1 MKALWLTLALLGLA
15 VSSSASPV
23 FDPLPG
29 RQREAYR
36 FDLARL
42 YPDAKAWRADVNRAR
57 DLAAS
62 LGARKGRLLATPGD
76 LLAAMEAQRDLRDLL
91 VKLFAYGEFRA
102 AVNTTDREAY
112 EAYLA
117 LTAEVGAE
125 TSFLLVELKGLTPKG
140 LEEMTAKE
148 PRLAAFR
155 YQIEDILR
163 QGPHALSVP
172 EEALLSRL
180 DPDLSTW
187 QPALLQK
194 VFDRTAFAE
203 ISDGKA
209 AYNVHRDFETLIR
222 HPDRDVRRRAYEAYY
237 KSFAEIRDLVGFAL
251 LREMRAL
258 NAQAALR
265 GFPTYYHQTLFDRY
279 LSRAQVD
286 NLYVQIEAHADL
298 YQTYQ
303 RRRMEAAKAVL
314 GGAEP
319 EIWDMEVQ
327 APGDPEPRFTADE
340 AVALTGDALGVLG
353 PEYSRELRA
362 LLDPRNGRMDIVG
375 GPNRDQGAF
384 CEGYHGFFLDNYQ
397 GLLTNVSTIAHEA
410 GHGIHDQL
418 VYNNRKSVMYGEG
431 PGYMTESFAM
441 FNEWLLRD
449 HILRTSRDE
458 ALKRFVRK
466 DALNEM
472 MYLWEIARRA
482 KFEMVAYDRVAAG
495 EITDEKGLSKACV
508 DVGKAYDA
516 WFQKYPWLEDHW
528 IRKHHYWSVPTYYV
542 NYVVAH
548 VLALT
553 YYQLYLEDP
562 KGFPEKYT
570 AMVRNGFDRPAAA
583 LLRDFLAIDLDDPE
597 VLRGTFDLIGARDRE
612 ASAPP
617 ARP

>member
-1 MKALWLTLALLGLA
+1 MKALWLTLALFGLTA
-15 VSSSASPV
+15 ASYAAPA

-29 RQREAYR
+29 GQRQAYR
-36 FDLARL
+36 FDLSRM
-42 YPDAKAWRADVNRAR
+42 YPDEAAWGADVERAR
-57 DLAAS
+57 ALAAS
-62 LGARKGRLLATPGD
+62 VKSRKGRLLASPGD
-76 LLAAMEAQRDLRDLL
+76 LLGAMEAHRDLRDVL
-91 VKLFAYGEFRA
+91 VKLYAYGEFRA
-102 AVNTTDREAY
+102 AVNTSDRAAY
-112 EAYLA
+112 EAFLA
-117 LTAEVGAE
+117 LQAEAGAQ
-125 TSFLLVELKGLTPKG
+125 TSFLQVELKALTPEA
-140 LEEMTAKE
+140 LEGMIAKE

-163 QGPHALSVP
+163 QGPHSLSDS

-180 DPDLSTW
+180 DPDLNSW
-187 QPALLQK
+187 QQVLFQK

-203 ISDGKA
+203 ISADGRT
-209 AYNVHRDFETLIR
+209 YNVHRDFETLIR
-222 HPDRDVRRRAYEAYY
+222 HPDRDVRRRAYESYY
-237 KSFAEIRDLVGFAL
+237 AAFAEIRDLVGFAL
-251 LREMRAL
+251 LREMKTL

-279 LSRAQVD
+279 LTREQAD
-286 NLYVQIEAHADL
+286 NLYAQIEAQAGL
-298 YQTYQ
+298 YQAYQ
-303 RRRMEAAKAVL
+303 RLRMERVRPRI

-319 EIWDMEVQ
+319 EIWDMDL
-327 APGDPEPRFTADE
+327 ASGDGPEPRFTADE
-340 AVALTGDALGVLG
+340 AVALISDALGVLG
-353 PEYSRELRA
+353 PEYLAELKA
-362 LLDPRNGRMDIVG
+362 LLDPKNGRMDIVG

-418 VYNNRKSVMYGEG
+418 VFNNKKSVLYGEG

-449 HILRTSRDE
+449 RLLKSSGDE
-458 ALKRFVRK
+458 ALRRYVRE

-482 KFEMVAYDRVAAG
+482 KFEMVAYDRVASG
-495 EITDEKGLSKACV
+495 EITDEAGFGKACV
-508 DVGKAYDA
+508 DVGKAYDV

-553 YYQLYLEDP
+553 YYQRYLEDP
-562 KGFPEKYT
+562 EGFSAKYT

-583 LLRDFLAIDLDDPE
+583 LLKDFLSIDLNDPK
-597 VLRGTFDLIGARDRE
+597 VLQGTFDLIGRTFRE
-612 ASAPP
+612 TGE
-617 ARP
+617 RPVKP

>member
-1 MKALWLTLALLGLA
+1 MKALWLTLALFGLT
-15 VSSSASPV
+15 VASLAAPA

-29 RQREAYR
+29 GQRQAYR
-36 FDLARL
+36 FDLSKM
-42 YPDAKAWRADVNRAR
+42 YPNEAAWRADVERAR
-57 DLAAS
+57 ALAAS
-62 LGARKGRLLATPGD
+62 VKSRKGRLAALPGD
-76 LLAAMEAQRDLRDLL
+76 LLGAMEAQRDLRDVL
-91 VKLFAYGEFRA
+91 VKLYAYGEFRA
-102 AVNTTDREAY
+102 AVNTADRVAY
-112 EAYLA
+112 EAFLA
-117 LTAEVGAE
+117 LQAE
-125 TSFLLVELKGLTPKG
+125 TGAQTSILQVELKALTPEA
-140 LEEMTAKE
+140 LEAMIAKE
-148 PRLAAFR
+148 PGLAAFR

-163 QGPHALSVP
+163 QGPHSLSDS

-180 DPDLSTW
+180 DPDLNSW
-187 QPALLQK
+187 QQVLFQR

-203 ISDGKA
+203 IAADGRT
-209 AYNVHRDFETLIR
+209 YNVHRDFETLIR

-237 KSFAEIRDLVGFAL
+237 GAFAEIRDLVGFAL
-251 LREMRAL
+251 LREMRTL

-279 LSRAQVD
+279 LTREQAD
-286 NLYVQIEAHADL
+286 NLYAQIESQAAL
-298 YQTYQ
+298 YQAYQ
-303 RRRMEAAKAVL
+303 RLRMERVRPRI

-319 EIWDMEVQ
+319 EIWDMDL
-327 APGDPEPRFTADE
+327 AAGDGPEPRFTADE
-340 AVALTGDALGVLG
+340 AAALISDALGVLG
-353 PEYSRELRA
+353 PEYVGELKA
-362 LLDPRNGRMDIVG
+362 LLDPKNGRMDIVG

-418 VYNNRKSVMYGEG
+418 VFNNRKSVLYGEG

-449 HILRTSRDE
+449 RLLESSGDE
-458 ALKRFVRK
+458 ALKRYVRE

-482 KFEMVAYDRVAAG
+482 KFEMVAYDRVASG
-495 EITDEKGLSKACV
+495 EIADEAGFGKACV

-516 WFQKYPWLEDHW
+516 WFQRYPWLEDHW

-553 YYQLYLEDP
+553 YYQRFLEDP

-583 LLRDFLAIDLDDPE
+583 LLKDFLSIDLNDPK
-597 VLRGTFDLIGARDRE
+597 VLQGTFDLIGRTFRE
-612 ASAPP
+612 TGE
-617 ARP
+617 RPVQP

>member
-1 MKALWLTLALLGLA
+1 MKALWLTLALFGLT
-15 VSSSASPV
+15 VASLAAPA

-29 RQREAYR
+29 GQRQAYR
-36 FDLARL
+36 FDLSKM
-42 YPDAKAWRADVNRAR
+42 YPNEAAWRTDVERAR
-57 DLAAS
+57 VLAAS
-62 LGARKGRLLATPGD
+62 VKSRKGRLLASPGD
-76 LLAAMEAQRDLRDLL
+76 LLGAMEAQRDLRDVL
-91 VKLFAYGEFRA
+91 VKLYAYGEFRA
-102 AVNTTDREAY
+102 AVNTADRAAY
-112 EAYLA
+112 EAFLA
-117 LTAEVGAE
+117 LQAE
-125 TSFLLVELKGLTPKG
+125 TGAQTSILQVELKALTPEA
-140 LEEMTAKE
+140 LEGMIAKE
-148 PRLAAFR
+148 PGLAAFR

-163 QGPHALSVP
+163 QGPHSLSDS

-180 DPDLSTW
+180 DPDLNSW
-187 QPALLQK
+187 QQVLFQR

-203 ISDGKA
+203 ITADGRT
-209 AYNVHRDFETLIR
+209 YNVHRDFETLIR

-237 KSFAEIRDLVGFAL
+237 GAFAKIRDLVGFAL
-251 LREMRAL
+251 LREMRTL

-279 LSRAQVD
+279 LTREQAD
-286 NLYVQIEAHADL
+286 NLYAQIESQAGL
-298 YQTYQ
+298 YQAYQ
-303 RRRMEAAKAVL
+303 RLRMERVRPRI

-319 EIWDMEVQ
+319 EIWDMDL
-327 APGDPEPRFTADE
+327 AAGDGPEPRFTADE
-340 AVALTGDALGVLG
+340 AAALITDALGVLG
-353 PEYSRELRA
+353 PEYVGELKA
-362 LLDPRNGRMDIVG
+362 LLDPKNGRMDIVG

-418 VYNNRKSVMYGEG
+418 VFNNRKSVLYGEG

-449 HILRTSRDE
+449 RLLKSSGDE
-458 ALKRFVRK
+458 ALKRYVRE

-482 KFEMVAYDRVAAG
+482 KFEMVAYDRVASG
-495 EITDEKGLSKACV
+495 EIADEAGFGKACV

-553 YYQLYLEDP
+553 YYQRYLEDP
-562 KGFPEKYT
+562 EGFPVKYT

-583 LLRDFLAIDLDDPE
+583 LLKDFLSIDLNDPK
-597 VLRGTFDLIGARDRE
+597 VLQGTFDLIGRTFRE
-612 ASAPP
+612 TGE
-617 ARP
+617 RPVQP